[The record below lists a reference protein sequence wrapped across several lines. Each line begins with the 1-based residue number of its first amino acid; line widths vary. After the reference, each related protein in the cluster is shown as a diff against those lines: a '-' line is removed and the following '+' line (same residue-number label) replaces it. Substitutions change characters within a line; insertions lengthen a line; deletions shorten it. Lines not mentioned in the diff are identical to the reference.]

1 MLKTA
6 FNLLSPAGQ
15 AARLTVLIFHRVHAV
30 VDPLFPDE
38 PDARRFD
45 DMLAWLG
52 AWFNV
57 LPLDE
62 ALRALSQDALPAR
75 AACITFDDGYADNHD
90 VALPILQRHGL
101 SSAFFVASGFLDGGR
116 MWNDTVIESLRRT
129 RLPRLDLRGVVDQ
142 EGGRFELGDLATRR
156 QTLHRLIG
164 HIKYLPPDERLV
176 CVNALAERAE
186 VQPPTDLMMT
196 TAQLR
201 GLRRAGMVVG
211 AHTITHPILKTL
223 TPQQAADE
231 IDGGRRWLEQ
241 ALGERVGLFAYP
253 NGRPGVD
260 YAPEVHPALV
270 RELGFD
276 GAVSTHWGAA
286 RRDTDLFQLP
296 RFTPWD
302 RGRARF
308 GLRLLRNLRQP

>member
-6 FNLLSPAGQ
+6 FKLLSPAG
-15 AARLTVLIFHRVHAV
+15 AAGRLTVLIFHRVHAV
-30 VDPLFPDE
+30 IDPLFPYE

-45 DMLAWLG
+45 EVLGWLG

-62 ALRALSQDALPAR
+62 AISKLQAGSLPAR

-90 VALPILQRHGL
+90 VALPLLQRHGL

-116 MWNDTVIESLRRT
+116 MWNDTVIEAVRRT
-129 RLPRLDLRGVVDQ
+129 PLPQLDLRGVVD
-142 EGGRFELGDLATRR
+142 EDGGRFGVGDLAARR
-156 QTLHRLIG
+156 RTLHRLIG
-164 HIKYLPPDERLV
+164 HLKYLPPDERLAR
-176 CVNALAERAE
+176 VNALAERAE

-201 GLRRAGMVVG
+201 GLRQAGMVVG
-211 AHTITHPILKTL
+211 AHTVSHPILKTL
-223 TPQQAADE
+223 SVQQAADE
-231 IDGGRRWLEQ
+231 IDLGRRWLEQ
-241 ALGERVGLFAYP
+241 ALGERVSLFAYP

-260 YAPEVHPALV
+260 YAPDVHPALV

-276 GAVSTHWGAA
+276 AAVSTHWGAA
-286 RRDTDLFQLP
+286 RAGTDCYQLP

-302 RGRARF
+302 RGRTRF
-308 GLRLLRNLRQP
+308 GLRLARNLLTS